1 MKKCINSSVNCLKSN
16 YLQFGKFP
24 IANFPV
30 NLKKFN
36 IFKKKLKFNS
46 YRNLDFLICKKCNYI
61 QLKNKPNENILDQ
74 IYSKFYKYPSAIL
87 KQFYPTRDNFFL
99 KSLFANINLK
109 KIQKILEIGCY
120 DGYILNEIKNKFPN
134 VNVAGCEPSE
144 GADIA
149 NRFKLNVKKTFFN
162 RLTFKNQSFDLI
174 IIRHTLEHIHNLRK
188 ILTDI
193 KSVMKSNSTLVI
205 EVPNINFYL
214 KKGLLEVFSFQH
226 IHYFSSQSFC
236 ILAKKYNFK
245 ISKII
250 ETPENLIIFLKI
262 GKNFISTK
270 NGAFLKNYKN
280 FTSIFNRNKRKINKI
295 FSKYQTNEIVIWG
308 AGGFAFAAIYL
319 YNLPLNQ
326 DSLIVDKD
334 KAKHGLFFY
343 EKKIIIKPVSF
354 NTFNNKKLIIIT
366 SYYSRQIISE
376 IKKMK
381 IKINVLQIFPSVNLI
396 KLT

>member
-162 RLTFKNQSFDLI
+162 RFTFKNQSFDLI

-226 IHYFSSQSFC
+226 IHYFSSKSFWL
-236 ILAKKYNFK
+236 LAKKYNFK
-245 ISKII
+245 IIKSIK
-250 ETPENLIIFLKI
+250 TPENLIIYLKL
-262 GKNFISTK
+262 GKNFSLLKK
-270 NGAFLKNYKN
+270 NNFLKNSKN
-280 FTSIFNRNKRKINKI
+280 FTNIFNKNKEKIHKI
-295 FSKYQTNEIVIWG
+295 LSKYKSNQIAVWG
-308 AGGFAFAAIYL
+308 AGGFAFAAAYL

-326 DSLIVDKD
+326 NSLIVDND
-334 KAKHGLFFY
+334 KVKHGLFFY
-343 EKKIIIKPVSF
+343 EKKIKIQPVYGSAL
-354 NTFNNKKLIIIT
+354 NNKKLIIIT
-366 SYYSRQIISE
+366 SYYSKQIISE
-376 IKKMK
+376 VKKMK
-381 IKINVLQIFPSVNLI
+381 IKINILQIFPVIKLI
-396 KLT
+396 KL

>member
-1 MKKCINSSVNCLKSN
+1 MLSCNICKRKN
-16 YLQFGKFP
+16 YLKHFLEFSKFP
-24 IANFPV
+24 YANFPV

-36 IFKKKLKFNS
+36 LFLRQKKINSSKKLKLVFCNK
-46 YRNLDFLICKKCNYI
+46 CKFI
-61 QLKNKPNENILDQ
+61 QLKTKANQKILDQ
-74 IYSKFYKYPSAIL
+74 IYSKFYRYPSAIL
-87 KQFYPTRDNFFL
+87 KQFYPSRDNFFL
-99 KSLFANINLK
+99 KNLFKNFQLN
-109 KIQKILEIGCY
+109 KIKKILEIGCY
-120 DGYILNEIKNKFPN
+120 DGYILNEIKKKFPN
-134 VNVAGCEPSE
+134 IIVAGCEPSE

-149 NRFKLNVKKTFFN
+149 NRFKLNVKKSFFDKFI
-162 RLTFKNQSFDLI
+162 FKNQIFDLI
-174 IIRHTLEHIHNLRK
+174 IIRHTLEHINNLNK
-188 ILTDI
+188 IFMDI
-193 KSVMKSNSTLVI
+193 KSVMNQNSTLVI
-205 EVPNINFYL
+205 EVPNVNFYL

-295 FSKYQTNEIVIWG
+295 FSKYQTNQTVIWG